1 MCTIDCHM
9 VDHNYFSKSL
19 EALSSI
25 FEGNQVIITRV
36 FLALGFEI
44 ASIKSCNAMASHIIF
59 VPGKTWSQ
67 TRIERVPKKMSRIQL
82 QVPSSLRLPFF
93 QVQRDLDLSTIVHIG
108 VCKTRVIG

>member
-1 MCTIDCHM
+1 M
-9 VDHNYFSKSL
+9 VDYNYFSKSL

-25 FEGNQVIITRV
+25 FEGNQVVTTRF
-36 FLALGFEI
+36 FLALGFAI
-44 ASIKSCNAMASHIIF
+44 TFIKSCNAMASYIIF
-59 VPGKTWSQ
+59 VTGKTWSQ

-82 QVPSSLRLPFF
+82 QVPSSLWLLFF